1 MRVKR
6 RDVEFLLVPLS
17 FLVLIATV
25 VIALVG
31 IFRSFERS
39 YMREA
44 RESLVLQ
51 ADFVSRVLLPDLCQ
65 NNIVAVAHSIDVF
78 REKPFRITVIAKD
91 GRVVADSD
99 ADVAQMENHANRPE
113 IREEL
118 GTDQSIERYSE
129 TMNCRLLYY
138 SVRSKE
144 GWIIRVSMPMDV
156 IGGVMK
162 QMRWMAAIAILMG
175 AFLAAAVAL
184 YLFLRVAPHFNK
196 LQTFAVAIAKGNLD
210 AVIQEPKSA
219 LLREL
224 AGALT
229 SMTQQLKNRIS
240 ELDRERNEFDSLFN
254 ALREPL
260 LLISYEGAVLSSN
273 RAAAKLLGDEL
284 RSDTFRITQFA
295 SPELVA
301 YVQSAFSEE
310 ELHSREIPFN
320 DRGIQRFLLARAVRL
335 ERNGEMCL
343 LLLLTDL
350 TDLRRLEG
358 FRSDFVA
365 NVSHEIKTPLT
376 AIVST
381 VETLS
386 EMPLDDA
393 ARKKCYDILSRQ
405 ARRLNALVMDILSL
419 AAIERRQSARKRDF
433 TTVRLDA
440 VVRETLQLCQDEVER
455 AGMELRAVGTPFPEV
470 NMRGDAQLLEQALIN
485 LITNAVRYSGAAVI
499 DVKLTLLDAV
509 AEITVK
515 DYGCGIAAEHLPR
528 LFERFYRV
536 QKDRS
541 RECGGT
547 GLGLAIVKHIVLL
560 HRGRVRVE
568 STPGEGTTFTL
579 QLPLDK

>member
-1 MRVKR
+1 MKSER
-6 RDVEFLLVPLS
+6 RDLGLWMVPLS
-17 FLVLIATV
+17 IVIVVVVAVTLLVVL
-25 VIALVG
+25 
-31 IFRSFERS
+31 FRSFEHS

-44 RESLVLQ
+44 QENLTYQ
-51 ADFVSRVLLPDLCQ
+51 AQFISRALTPDLQ
-65 NNIVAVAHSIDVF
+65 RNDIAAMAHTIEVF
-78 REKPFRITVIAKD
+78 REKPFRITIIAKE
-91 GRVVADSD
+91 GTVVADSD
-99 ADVAQMENHANRPE
+99 VDASKLENHFDRPE
-113 IREEL
+113 VREEV
-118 GTDQSIERYSE
+118 GSKHGIVRYSE
-129 TMNCRLLYY
+129 TMQRSLLYY
-138 SVRSKE
+138 SVRTAD

-156 IGGVMK
+156 LGGAMRS
-162 QMRWMAAIAILMG
+162 MRWTAAMAIVLG
-175 AFLAAAVAL
+175 ALLTAAVAV
-184 YLFLRVAPHFNK
+184 YLFR
-196 LQTFAVAIAKGNLD
+196 
-210 AVIQEPKSA
+210 
-219 LLREL
+219 RE
-224 AGALT
+224 
-229 SMTQQLKNRIS
+229 R
-240 ELDRERNEFDSLFN
+240 DRERNAFDSLFN

-273 RAAAKLLGDEL
+273 RAARKLLGEAMRTDA
-284 RSDTFRITQFA
+284 FRINQLP
-295 SPELVA
+295 SPDLIS
-301 YVQSAFSEE
+301 YIQSSFVEE
-310 ELHSREIPFN
+310 DLHSREIPFN

-335 ERNGEMCL
+335 VRNGETCL

-386 EMPLDDA
+386 EMALDEP

-440 VVRETLQLCQDEVER
+440 VVRDTLQLCQDEVER
-455 AGMELRAVGTPFPEV
+455 AGMVLKTPKTPFPELHL
-470 NMRGDAQLLEQALIN
+470 RGDAQLLEQALIN
-485 LITNAVRYSGAAVI
+485 LITNAVRYSGASTIEVS
-499 DVKLTLLDAV
+499 LTSQAGF
-509 AEITVK
+509 AEIAVT
-515 DYGCGIAAEHLPR
+515 DHGCGIAAEHLPR

-560 HRGRVRVE
+560 HRGHVMVK

-579 QLPLDK
+579 QLPLNK